1 MSVLKC
7 RQPYSQLFA
16 RLLVN
21 NLYQTVCPLQA
32 IFVRLYVIGL
42 ARAFYLY
49 YQILLKQ
56 LNVSEI
62 DYYYLSYSLQQK
74 PQDYLRFVKL
84 RLRFVIVGNKYYMSL
99 YCKHIPILLKAVLE
113 ANCCNLYPI
122 GRLSA
127 YNINVEEKQLS
138 KSIELL

>member
-56 LNVSEI
+56 LNISKI
-62 DYYYLSYSLQQK
+62 DCYYLSYSLQQK

-84 RLRFVIVGNKYYMSL
+84 RLRFIIVGNKYYMFL
-99 YCKHIPILLKAVLE
+99 YYKHIPILLKAVLE